1 MKKSAPMLLITA
13 LVLSSLVMVN
23 SASAQSIPRF
33 TMSLVAHPYD
43 VATTY
48 GVDEYTGENV
58 TIEEGYHVRNESV
71 VFTIENQPM
80 SNVYFNIRSKGHF
93 GDDWT
98 ERYHYEKASPGDLV
112 PQSNT
117 FGNTVIS
124 IPVGIPVNGAEI
136 DFQVQAVAY
145 HYVEFYVDDHP
156 WYPELGGHYE
166 ERFTLS
172 GISGWSRTQT
182 MAFSSI
188 LPNVTLLLP
197 QNVSFSTSD
206 VQLDFAVDEPV
217 SQVEYSLDGQANVII
232 VGNTT
237 LTGLPNGY
245 HNVTVYAT
253 DEDGNRG
260 DSETVY
266 FNIEVAKPSP
276 NWLIIAVLVTILVVF
291 SVLIASLLLYFQKR
305 RESKILVKR
314 FLS

>member
-1 MKKSAPMLLITA
+1 MKKGATMLFITV

-43 VATTY
+43 VPTTF
-48 GVDEYTGENV
+48 GVDEYTGENI

-71 VFTIENQPM
+71 VFTIENQPI
-80 SNVYFNIRSKGHF
+80 SDVFFNIRSKGHF

-117 FGNTVIS
+117 YGNTVIS
-124 IPVGIPVNGAEI
+124 IPVGYPVNGAEI

-156 WYPELGGHYE
+156 PYPEYGGHYE
-166 ERFTLS
+166 EHFALRGT
-172 GISGWSRTQT
+172 SGWSKTQT
-182 MAFSSI
+182 MTFPAI

-197 QNVSFSTSD
+197 QNASFSTSD
-206 VQLDFAVDEPV
+206 VQLDFAVDQSV
-217 SQVEYSLDGQANVII
+217 SQVEYSLDGGANVT
-232 VGNTT
+232 VAGNTT

-245 HNVTVYAT
+245 HNITVYAT
-253 DEDGNRG
+253 NENGNTRAT
-260 DSETVY
+260 ETVY
-266 FNIEVAKPSP
+266 FNVEVPKPSP
-276 NWLIIAVLVTILVVF
+276 NWLIIAVLVTVLVVF
-291 SVLIASLLLYFQKR
+291 SVLIAALLLYFQKR
-305 RESKILVKR
+305 REPKILVKEV
-314 FLS
+314 LS